1 MSLSCYLWGVYL
13 DYNIILLKGK
23 RMVRKKKRL
32 CFLSLYT
39 NIQQFKY

>member
-23 RMVRKKKRL
+23 RMVRKKKKVM
-32 CFLSLYT
+32 FLIFVYKHKT
-39 NIQQFKY
+39 V